1 MSGTVTVTT
10 TGGPGGGGC
19 TATYSQVGSWPG
31 GFQGQVS
38 VANGTT
44 PTTGWSVTLTFA
56 GGQRITQIWNARTTQ
71 TAGPYT
77 IVNESHN
84 GAIPVGG
91 TATFGFL
98 GSWSGTNA
106 APTLTCARTP

>member
-1 MSGTVTVTT
+1 VQAEPADLRAGE
-10 TGGPGGGGC
+10 PRHHRLR
-19 TATYSQVGSWPG
+19 SWPG

-38 VANGTT
+38 VANGGTT
-44 PTTGWSVTLTFA
+44 PTTGWTVTLTFA
-56 GGQRITQIWNARTTQ
+56 NGQKITQIWNARTGQ

-84 GAIPVGG
+84 GAIAAGG

-98 GSWSGTNA
+98 GSWSGANP